1 MLAAGKSNRA
11 TAVARQVQPFLK
23 MNRLLQLTV
32 VLLAS
37 ALPLLTGCAEKAAP
51 APVADAVPIM
61 AAKAVVKPMPVELHA
76 IGTGEAFK
84 TVSVESQVAGI
95 VSAVH
100 YQQGQY
106 VKQGDLLVS
115 LDDRPFV
122 AALKQAQANLAK
134 DRAAAELARV
144 EVERY
149 SKLSQAGV
157 VPKEQYDQQRANFD
171 AAQAAVQADEANIQT
186 AKLNVAYCSIYAT
199 ISGRTGSQLV
209 YPGTVVKANDVPVLV
224 VINEVSPLYVDFN
237 VPQQYLTEI
246 KTYMAKSRLP
256 VQAMPSD
263 NSRAEL
269 GYLSFVD
276 NTVDPSTGNIKLK
289 ATFSNNGLRLWPGE
303 FVNVVLR
310 LTQQERA
317 VVVPSQ
323 AVLTGQQGDYIFF
336 VKPDMTVDS
345 RPVKVL
351 RTINGESVLA
361 ANDVQ
366 PGQTVVTDGQVR
378 LVPGVKVSIKNSL

>member
-1 MLAAGKSNRA
+1 MK
-11 TAVARQVQPFLK
+11 
-23 MNRLLQLTV
+23 RLLQCSV
-32 VLLAS
+32 VLWPLSLLLLA
-37 ALPLLTGCAEKAAP
+37 GCAEKAAP
-51 APVADAVPIM
+51 APVADAVPVM
-61 AAKAVVKPMPVELHA
+61 AAKAVVKSMPVELRA

-95 VSAVH
+95 VRAVH

-106 VKQGDLLVS
+106 VKQGDLLIS

-122 AALKQAQANLAK
+122 AALKQAEANLAK
-134 DRAAAELARV
+134 DKAAAELAKV

-149 SKLSQAGV
+149 HKLAEAGV

-224 VINEVSPLYVDFN
+224 VINEVSPLYVSFN
-237 VPQQYLTEI
+237 VPQQYLTQI
-246 KTYMAKSRLP
+246 KSYMAKGRLP
-256 VQAMPSD
+256 VQALPSD
-263 NSRAEL
+263 NSQPES

-276 NTVDPSTGNIKLK
+276 NTVDPTTGNIKLK
-289 ATFSNNGLRLWPGE
+289 ATFSNAGLRLWPGE

-310 LTQQERA
+310 LTQQANA
-317 VVVPSQ
+317 VVVPAQ
-323 AVLTGQQGDYIFF
+323 AVLTGQQGDYVFLI
-336 VKPDMTVDS
+336 KPDMTVDS
-345 RPVKVL
+345 RAVKVL

-361 ANDVQ
+361 ENDIQ

-378 LVPGVKVSIKNSL
+378 LVPGIKVSIKNSL

>member
-1 MLAAGKSNRA
+1 
-11 TAVARQVQPFLK
+11 
-23 MNRLLQLTV
+23 MNRLQQLTV
-32 VLLAS
+32 VLSLAC
-37 ALPLLTGCAEKAAP
+37 LLLLVGCAEKAAP
-51 APVADAVPIM
+51 APVADAVPVM

-100 YQQGQY
+100 YKQGQY
-106 VKQGDLLVS
+106 VKQGDLLLS

-134 DRAAAELARV
+134 DKAAAELARV

-149 SKLSQAGV
+149 SKLAQAGV
-157 VPKEQYDQQRANFD
+157 VPKEQYDQQRATYD
-171 AAQAAVQADEANIQT
+171 AAQAAVQADEANIQS
-186 AKLNVAYCSIYAT
+186 AKLNVSYCSIYAT

-224 VINEVSPLYVDFN
+224 VINEVSPLYIDFN
-237 VPQQYLTEI
+237 VPQQYLSQI
-246 KTYMAKSRLP
+246 KSYMARGRLP
-256 VQAMPSD
+256 VQAVPSD
-263 NSRAEL
+263 NSRPES

-276 NTVDPSTGNIKLK
+276 NTVDPTTGNIKLK
-289 ATFSNNGLRLWPGE
+289 ATFNNAGLRLWPGE

-310 LTQQERA
+310 LTQEEKA
-317 VVVPSQ
+317 IVVPAQ
-323 AVLTGQQGDYIFF
+323 AVLTGQQGDYVFL

-345 RPVKVL
+345 HAVKVL
-351 RTINGESVLA
+351 RTINGESVIA
-361 ANDVQ
+361 ANDLQ

-378 LVPGVKVSIKNSL
+378 LVPGIKVSIKNSL